1 MNEREKAHREL
12 THALRALHEQTG
24 KASQGPSAIARRVIR
39 RDPQA
44 GLALCEAA
52 ITLERMGVI
61 DKVVGL
67 PALEKLA
74 PVLLDIGLDRAE
86 GATPGTEAL
95 SRLGAIGRLMQEN
108 RL

>member
-1 MNEREKAHREL
+1 MSEREKAHREL

-24 KASQGPSAIARRVIR
+24 KASLGPTGIARRVIR
-39 RDPQA
+39 RDAQA

-52 ITLERMGVI
+52 VTLERMGVI
-61 DKVVGL
+61 DKAIGL
-67 PALEKLA
+67 PALERLA

-86 GATPGTEAL
+86 GAAPGTEAL
-95 SRLGAIGRLMQEN
+95 SRLGAIGRLMQER